1 MSCNFCY
8 TLLFNYNEHAYI
20 CSGEK
25 DNIKPGV
32 ASSDTSQCNS
42 QLCPAPAL
50 PQTSHL
56 CRSPSP
62 PYRARTA
69 EEQPSWGASAPGA
82 LIHQGWPGIPGSW
95 RPRLAASAAWGMDW
109 GPQGVRKLW
118 QTQVSVSSCRYCFR
132 SQGRG
137 LTALLSSSVKWG
149 LTVSA

>member
-32 ASSDTSQCNS
+32 ASSDTLQCNS

-62 PYRARTA
+62 PYRAGTA

-82 LIHQGWPGIPGSW
+82 LIHQGWPGILGSRQGPAWLPLLPGAWTEDHEGWGSCD
-95 RPRLAASAAWGMDW
+95 RLRCLSQAVDTASEVRA
-109 GPQGVRKLW
+109 GVSLL
-118 QTQVSVSSCRYCFR
+118 CFPH
-132 SQGRG
+132 
-137 LTALLSSSVKWG
+137 L
-149 LTVSA
+149 